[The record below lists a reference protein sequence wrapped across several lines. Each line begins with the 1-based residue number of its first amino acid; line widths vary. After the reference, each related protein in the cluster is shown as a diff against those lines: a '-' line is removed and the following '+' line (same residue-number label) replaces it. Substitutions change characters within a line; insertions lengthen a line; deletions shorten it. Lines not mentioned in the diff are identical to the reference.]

1 MFNLD
6 YLFAGILSVFQ
17 PTTFLMVVVGV
28 FIGVLAA
35 ALPGL
40 TGSMAIALLIPLT
53 FGLEPSQA
61 IAMCAAIYLGAQY
74 GGAITAILIKV
85 PGSPAAAATVLDGY
99 PLAQKGQA
107 GKALGVA
114 VTSSALGGIFG
125 VIILTLFAP
134 PLAKVALR
142 FGPAEYFALGL
153 FGLSVVSSLAT
164 KSLVKGLISALLGL
178 VLATLGLDII
188 SGYARFTFGILL
200 LRDGIHFI
208 PLMIGLFAISE
219 VFNSVAKRMKE
230 ALPSKTAALKLPS
243 LREIKM
249 LWKTLLRSSGIGAF
263 IGILPGTGGTISSFI
278 AYNEAVRWSKEPQK
292 FGTGVI
298 EGVAAPEAANNAG
311 CGGAMIP
318 LLTLGIPG
326 SATTAVMLGAFMIH
340 GIRPGPF
347 LFQHHVDVVY
357 TIFAAMFIANFLMLG
372 MGIYGSKLFARA
384 VLIPYGVLAPII
396 LVLASIGS
404 FAIRGSMMDLGI
416 MFVAGLIGFVMMN
429 HGFPLA
435 PMVLGVILGPIA
447 ENGLRR
453 ALLIT
458 SGDVIPIFT
467 KPIVLV
473 LLVLSLI
480 SFLFPIVRDRITGE
494 R

>member
-6 YLFAGILSVFQ
+6 YLFAGILSVIE
-17 PTTFLMVVVGV
+17 PITFLLVVAGV
-28 FIGVLAA
+28 FVGVLAA

-53 FGLEPSQA
+53 FGLGPSQA

-114 VTSSALGGIFG
+114 ITSSALGGIFG
-125 VIILTLFAP
+125 VIILILFAP

-178 VLATLGLDII
+178 AVATLGLDSI
-188 SGYARFTFGILL
+188 SGYARFTFGLL
-200 LRDGIHFI
+200 HLRDGIHFI
-208 PLMIGLFAISE
+208 PLMIGLFAVSE

-230 ALPSKTAALKLPS
+230 TLPSKTAALKMPS
-243 LREIKM
+243 LREMKM
-249 LWKTLLRSSGIGAF
+249 LWKTLLRSSCIGTF
-263 IGILPGTGGTISSFI
+263 IGTLPGTGGTISSFI

-292 FGTGVI
+292 FGTGAI

-326 SATTAVMLGAFMIH
+326 SATTAVMLGAFIIH

-347 LFQHHVDVVY
+347 LFQSNLDVVY
-357 TIFAAMFIANFLMLG
+357 TIFMAMFIANFLMLG
-372 MGIYGSKLFARA
+372 IGIYGAKLFARV
-384 VLIPYGVLAPII
+384 VLIPYGVLAPIV

-458 SGDVIPIFT
+458 SGDMIPILT

-480 SFLFPIVRDRITGE
+480 SFLFPIVRDRLTGG